1 MVALEF
7 LVIFLIFISKITK
20 NSGFF
25 GEALEFLVIFLIFI
39 SKITKNSGIFGD
51 LADFV
56 EPNHQK
62 FSEFL

>member
-7 LVIFLIFISKITK
+7 FVIFLIFISKITK

-39 SKITKNSGIFGD
+39 SKITKNSRIVGD
-51 LADFV
+51 LAY
-56 EPNHQK
+56 
-62 FSEFL
+62 SA